1 MRFGVSSVFWAT
13 AAAFLAAASSAL
25 AGSLEVA
32 PTTLMLRQDAA
43 TGVLYVNNYGDTPV
57 TVQIEPFDWNQTDG
71 RDRLISSTALMVSP
85 PIATIPPQGRQTVR
99 VMVAPAAAAGERSF
113 RLLVSELP
121 DSMKRAEHVIQV
133 LTQFSVPVFDAG
145 MGDGSGPEKPAW
157 SATLSNGQLNLVARN
172 DGPQHLKLTGLQ
184 LKTARGEALAIKGAG
199 LSYVLAGSLRGW
211 IASCARCTAGDTI
224 QVEGSNETAG
234 ARFNETFV
242 IGH

>member
-1 MRFGVSSVFWAT
+1 MRLAASCAGWAI

-32 PTTLMLRQDAA
+32 PTTLMLRQDGA

-57 TVQIEPFDWNQTDG
+57 TVQVEPFDWNQSDG
-71 RDRLISSTALMVSP
+71 SDRLISSNALMVSP
-85 PIATIPPQGRQTVR
+85 PIATIPAEGRQTVR

-113 RLLVSELP
+113 RLLISELP

-133 LTQFSVPVFDAG
+133 LTQFSVPVFAAG
-145 MGDGSGPEKPAW
+145 VGDGSGLAKPAW
-157 SATLSNGQLNLVARN
+157 SATLSKGQLNLIARN
-172 DGPQHLKLTGLQ
+172 DGPKHLKLTGLQ
-184 LKTARGEALAIKGAG
+184 LNTARGETLAIRGAG
-199 LSYVLAGSLRGW
+199 LSYVLAGSSRGW

-224 QVEGSNETAG
+224 HVGGSNETAG
-234 ARFNETFV
+234 ARFDESLV